1 MQLLEDW
8 LKAAIALNAS
18 DIHLAP
24 RRPPFLRV
32 HGELVPL
39 IDTPVLTP
47 EFTRQIIESLMSP
60 EEYRTFNQNLNIEL
74 GVYKPHIG
82 HFRLSAYHQ
91 AHGHACALRIIP
103 NKIPSFEA
111 LQLPAIF
118 KKLAFLSNGLVL
130 ISGSTGSGKSTTL
143 ASMIDA
149 VNAIRSCHI
158 ITIEDPIE
166 FIHPEKKAM
175 ISQIQLHR
183 DTSSMEQALHAA
195 LRQDPDIIL
204 LGELRNYETMKLA
217 LMAAETGH
225 LVLSTMHANNA
236 PLAISRIIDMCPASE
251 KTRVR
256 HLIAETL
263 QAVVCQTLMKSTDQ
277 QRVPAFEVMLAN
289 QPVRHYIRQDMMYH
303 LQNVIQTS
311 ADLGMC
317 TFERAMNELVQ
328 LKKILPATAQQYLS
342 LQQAYYDKK
351 I

>member
-8 LKAAIALNAS
+8 LKAAIALQAS
-18 DIHLAP
+18 DIHIIP
-24 RRPPFLRV
+24 RRQPFLRI
-32 HGELVPL
+32 HGDLLPL
-39 IDTPVLTP
+39 NDAPVLTS
-47 EFTRQIIESLMSP
+47 ELTRQIIESLVP
-60 EEYRTFNQNLNIEL
+60 TEQYRLFTQNLNIEV

-82 HFRLSAYHQ
+82 YFRLSAYHQ
-91 AHGHACALRIIP
+91 THGHACALRLIP
-103 NKIPSFEA
+103 SKIPSFEE
-111 LQLPAIF
+111 LQLPSIF

-149 VNAIRSCHI
+149 VNAIRACHI

-166 FIHPEKKAM
+166 FIHPEKKAI
-175 ISQIQLHR
+175 ISQIQLYR
-183 DTSSMEQALHAA
+183 DTNSMEQALHAA

-225 LVLSTMHANNA
+225 LVLSTMHANTA
-236 PLAISRIIDMCPASE
+236 PLAVSRIIDMCPASE

-256 HLIAETL
+256 HLIAESL
-263 QAVVCQTLMKSTDQ
+263 QAVVCQALLKSADNK
-277 QRVPAFEVMLAN
+277 RVPAFEIMLAN

-311 ADLGMC
+311 ADSGMC
-317 TFERAMNELVQ
+317 SLERSIQELVT
-328 LKKILPATAQQYLS
+328 LGKVLPNTAQQHLA